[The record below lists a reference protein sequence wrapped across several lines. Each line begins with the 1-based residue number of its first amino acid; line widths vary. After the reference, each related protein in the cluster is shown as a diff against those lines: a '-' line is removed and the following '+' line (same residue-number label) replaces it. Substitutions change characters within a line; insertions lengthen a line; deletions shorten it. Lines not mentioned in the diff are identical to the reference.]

1 MSRFCVAV
9 LGKGQPFPADCAL
22 PGLICE
28 ALKYN
33 ELLTH
38 HTSKGVHGELL
49 FKLPRVTGIA
59 HGNEI
64 STGIGRGQHGGGWFR
79 Q

>member
-1 MSRFCVAV
+1 MSRCCVV

-38 HTSKGVHGELL
+38 HTSGLIGKFE
-49 FKLPRVTGIA
+49 RV
-59 HGNEI
+59 N
-64 STGIGRGQHGGGWFR
+64 
-79 Q
+79 